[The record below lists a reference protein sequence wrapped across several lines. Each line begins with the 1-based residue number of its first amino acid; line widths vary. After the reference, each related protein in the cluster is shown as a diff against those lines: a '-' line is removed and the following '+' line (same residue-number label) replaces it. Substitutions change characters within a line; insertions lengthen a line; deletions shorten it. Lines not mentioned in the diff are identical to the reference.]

1 MNRNHRL
8 FNWGVFVLLS
18 FIWGSSFILMKIGMH
33 QLTPYQV
40 ASIRMLSAGLVLLP
54 VAIRRIRIIPK
65 KKLGYIILSGLLGSF
80 FPAYLF
86 CIAETRIDSALA
98 GILNALTPICVI
110 IVGLMF
116 FQNRSTRNQV
126 LGVLIGFAGLCL
138 LFITKGRIDLT
149 YISYALLVLIAT
161 ISYGLNVNMVNR
173 HLHEVPSL
181 NIATFAFSFLIIP
194 SFTCL
199 VLTGF
204 FSLNLQDGE
213 TLKSIGA
220 SALLGIT
227 GTALATIFFYV
238 LLKRAGTIFASL
250 VTYGIPFVAIF
261 WGWLAGEAITILQ
274 IVCLIVILSAVYI
287 SRR

>member
-1 MNRNHRL
+1 MTSNHRL
-8 FNWGVFVLLS
+8 FNWAIFFLLS
-18 FIWGSSFILMKIGMH
+18 FVWGSSFILMKIGMTR
-33 QLTPYQV
+33 LSPYQV
-40 ASIRMLSAGLVLLP
+40 ASVRMVSAGIVLLP
-54 VAIRRIRIIPK
+54 IAVKRFREIPRQH
-65 KKLGYIILSGLLGSF
+65 LGYIILSGLLGSF

-110 IVGLMF
+110 IVGLLF
-116 FQNRSTRNQV
+116 FQSRSTRNQV
-126 LGVLIGFAGLCL
+126 IGVVTGFVGLCL
-138 LFITKGRIDLT
+138 LFITKGKIDLT
-149 YISYALLVLIAT
+149 YISYSVLVVVAT

-173 HLHEVPSL
+173 HLHHIPSL
-181 NIATFAFSFLIIP
+181 NIAAFAFSFLLFP
-194 SFTCL
+194 SLL
-199 VLTGF
+199 VLALTGF
-204 FSLNLQDGE
+204 FSMDFGDAE

-227 GTALATIFFYV
+227 GTAIATILFYV

-261 WGWLAGEAITILQ
+261 WGLLAGEAITALQ
-274 IVCLIVILSAVYI
+274 IVCLIMILAGVYI